1 MSARQAHVVLISTK
15 VIAVYKKK
23 VVEPTKPFTL
33 EINICEQ
40 SRDIAF
46 KQSAALASWAW
57 LYTLKE
63 RPKIMVIVF
72 WTSV

>member
-1 MSARQAHVVLISTK
+1 MSARQAHVFLISIK

-23 VVEPTKPFTL
+23 IVEPTKSFTP
-33 EINICEQ
+33 EVNMCEQ

-63 RPKIMVIVF
+63 RPKIVAIVVSI
-72 WTSV
+72 SV